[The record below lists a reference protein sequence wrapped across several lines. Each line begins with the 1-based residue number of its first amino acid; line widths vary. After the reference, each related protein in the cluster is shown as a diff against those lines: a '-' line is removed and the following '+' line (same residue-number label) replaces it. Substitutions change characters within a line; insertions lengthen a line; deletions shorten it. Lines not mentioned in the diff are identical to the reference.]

1 MPYHLSQLGKKSSY
15 PQGYNKNLLLGIE
28 RKPKRL
34 EIGIDDTAM
43 MYGFDAWKCYEVSW
57 LGQTGKPEARII
69 SIIYDA
75 SSVCLVESK
84 SLKLYLNSFN
94 NERYDSEDE
103 IVDLISR
110 DLAEVLGTQPQ
121 VDFVKLTN
129 IYNITYPS
137 GIPLDDI
144 NIDMNDTENVRPDF
158 LATDNNN
165 LIHESIF
172 SDLLKSNC
180 LVTNQPDWGTIVIE
194 YEGKKICH
202 EGLLKYI
209 ISFRNHNEFHEQCI
223 ERIFMDIMCQCSPK
237 KLTVYARYTRRG
249 GIDINPYRST
259 EKSCLDM
266 ANKSKFKDLRFIRQ

>member
-57 LGQTGKPEARII
+57 LGQTGKPEVRII